1 MSGGTGT
8 LTGMDP
14 VVTGGLIGEGGTLL
28 GAGVQD
34 ALASLRERRRD
45 RRLRRRAVTAIVG
58 ELVATVS
65 ILDKSLTRQAW
76 WPEGDEPR
84 RDEWERHRD
93 VLAEELDTETVMRIG
108 IVYDSIRSLAATR
121 SSPLMPVSK
130 GPLAGCSD
138 TTLRAA
144 HFSALS
150 GLLIVG
156 RGPLRRCW
164 SLGAPRGFQVR
175 SSRSPASGANTS
187 GVSTATMRFG
197 DIASLL
203 RSPGSG
209 PVLVPFDTTKPARPP
224 PMALPSSWTFGPR
237 TLSPI

>member
-130 GPLAGCSD
+130 GPLA
-138 TTLRAA
+138 R
-144 HFSALS
+144 
-150 GLLIVG
+150 
-156 RGPLRRCW
+156 
-164 SLGAPRGFQVR
+164 
-175 SSRSPASGANTS
+175 
-187 GVSTATMRFG
+187 
-197 DIASLL
+197 LL
-203 RSPGSG
+203 RHDPEGRSFFGLIWTADRWPWAATS
-209 PVLVPFDTTKPARPP
+209 VLESRCASRVSSAKKPLARQRREHKRGQHCDDAIRRHREPP
-224 PMALPSSWTFGPR
+224 
-237 TLSPI
+237 